1 MHVTSKLAANTFTL
15 LVSNA
20 GSAML
25 SFLLSVMIGR
35 ALGEGGLGVY
45 AAALAW
51 VFPLALLA
59 EFGLGT
65 LITREVAQVPE
76 SAGAYLHATHRPR
89 LLLGSGLMLA
99 LVLAAPLLS
108 SDPAVIQGIRLSA
121 PLVLIAPAFGAYTAV
136 FRARRV
142 MWPIAALNLGML
154 AAQVVLTLWV
164 FSTGQGV
171 LAALAINTLTSAGQL
186 VAAWFIWYR
195 WFSASGM
202 TSVRTASM
210 LSSQPHALL
219 RRAWPFALA
228 GVLAAVQAR
237 LGFILLE
244 QFAGAGEVG
253 YYAASSRFVEAL
265 RLLPNAFFGA
275 LFPALAALS
284 TDVPRLNQT
293 FRRVLLG
300 LTAFGA
306 VSTLG
311 LSLLAALV
319 IGLTY
324 GPDFAPAAGVLQ
336 VLGWALLAGL
346 LRAGQTLYWYALG
359 REQYVNRVTMIAVLM
374 QGLLSLWLIP
384 AYGAVGAAWGLV
396 GVEVMMVFLL
406 ALPALRR

>member
-1 MHVTSKLAANTFTL
+1 MSSISRLSANTLTL

-20 GSAML
+20 GSAVL

-35 ALGEGGLGVY
+35 ALGEHGLGVY

-51 VFPLALLA
+51 VFPLTLLA

-65 LITREVAQVPE
+65 LITREVAQAPE
-76 SAGAYLHATHRPR
+76 RAGAYLHATHRPR

-99 LVLAAPLLS
+99 LALAAPLLS
-108 SDPAVIQGIRLSA
+108 SDAAVIQGIRLSA

-154 AAQVVLTLWV
+154 AAQAGLTLWA
-164 FSTGQGV
+164 FATGRGV
-171 LAALAINTLTSAGQL
+171 LAALAINTLTSAGQM
-186 VAAWFIWYR
+186 VAAWVIWR
-195 WFSASGM
+195 FWL
-202 TSVRTASM
+202 TSPPAP
-210 LSSQPHALL
+210 LSTYGEGGFRLL
-219 RRAWPFALA
+219 RSAWPFALA

-275 LFPALAALS
+275 LFPALAALA
-284 TDVPRLNQT
+284 TNAPRLNQT
-293 FRRVLLG
+293 FRRVLLA
-300 LTAFGA
+300 LAAFGA
-306 VSTLG
+306 VSAVG
-311 LSLLAALV
+311 LSLLAVPV
-319 IGLTY
+319 IALTY
-324 GPDFAPAAGVLQ
+324 GPDFAPAGGVLQ
-336 VLGWALLAGL
+336 VLGWALLVSL

-359 REQYVNRVTMIAVLM
+359 REQYVNWMTMIALLV

-396 GVEVMMVFLL
+396 GVEVVMVFLL
-406 ALPALRR
+406 ALPVLRRG